1 MATSLEAAA
10 REWLSDPPW
19 NRVFKNSFDVIE
31 DQVNKGLVALAAIA
45 LAVRFLA
52 NLPSGDLLCIVVAVN
67 GSLDFNSLAGPFHA
81 SLSSYAAQ
89 DPACH
94 DAVFYSPY
102 LKVTGF
108 VMYGPVII
116 MLQALVLI
124 GVEKLWIIFPRLSQ
138 KLERFY
144 KSVVEEAL
152 LGKDPDVAE
161 DFTGGAISMDK
172 IVRERQREEICG
184 ALRGSSIFYQL
195 YILKNL
201 IEIFLAAFCVVVNI
215 VWGLESKDETG
226 ICHVPM
232 SDKGSVTMQCRQ
244 KRFSFYMTVLWAF
257 NALLLCH
264 IFTSVISI
272 VWSLKIAGLRRITS
286 IIDALKKSHDETTE
300 NLIESKGRD
309 FLFLFDLV
317 AHTCGQP
324 ATLRV
329 LSYTAPTFAQLCQ
342 PALKTITMTETSIKL
357 TWKPCP
363 LQHIESA
370 KRLIVQKYVTTI
382 FPYSRHHM
390 RTIDA
395 QDNEHEVEF
404 KDLVGGKR
412 EYVVTLSAII
422 GDAKMKGVIRTTF
435 LPPYPPQKLNCV
447 NVDNEKLQESRIKI
461 NWTKPKGEFDKYI
474 LKVFPLERRKTS
486 ATLSPPSYFPNRY
499 INSFKQNREREPDEI
514 WLGNEE
520 VEYEM
525 NNLKPG
531 ERYQLEL
538 RTMTGNQTC
547 VEEKVPR
554 KLILTKPMPPSF
566 DSYNVE
572 SSASEIFIT
581 WSAPEAEGHSFMEGY
596 KVQVKSSEGTALKE
610 FTLSKHSRNLT
621 ISDIIA
627 SATQYTISISSMCRD
642 QGETLADEDLMRLD
656 YLESFSN
663 TLEKTTVTPPNPPM
677 NIKLETAAST
687 SLKVKWDPPINIPAN
702 TRVSYHAAIVALNPV
717 VRDAMVEDKSK
728 DIESTVFTFSH
739 LPEII
744 GTGELYRVSIQTVVT
759 IAGKHYQSES
769 ISGIFATKPLP
780 PEKLTVI
787 DASEQIFS
795 WMRSPSP
802 GVENYKLKVKKDNEK
817 STDYWVN
824 DPGRDSTSSAIRFKL
839 PMELEVDGEYKINI
853 YSEVENGGN
862 WVESEPLFTKVTKYE
877 DMAIEEDTDIDI
889 EKDVFDAPKTTKIAL
904 RRNQTK
910 VTGEKPN
917 ISTKAADEAVGEP
930 KHVNML
936 GTLSQQSSIVDIY

>member
-1 MATSLEAAA
+1 M
-10 REWLSDPPW
+10 
-19 NRVFKNSFDVIE
+19 
-31 DQVNKGLVALAAIA
+31 G
-45 LAVRFLA
+45 
-52 NLPSGDLLCIVVAVN
+52 
-67 GSLDFNSLAGPFHA
+67 
-81 SLSSYAAQ
+81 
-89 DPACH
+89 
-94 DAVFYSPY
+94 
-102 LKVTGF
+102 
-108 VMYGPVII
+108 
-116 MLQALVLI
+116 
-124 GVEKLWIIFPRLSQ
+124 
-138 KLERFY
+138 
-144 KSVVEEAL
+144 
-152 LGKDPDVAE
+152 
-161 DFTGGAISMDK
+161 
-172 IVRERQREEICG
+172 
-184 ALRGSSIFYQL
+184 
-195 YILKNL
+195 
-201 IEIFLAAFCVVVNI
+201 
-215 VWGLESKDETG
+215 
-226 ICHVPM
+226 
-232 SDKGSVTMQCRQ
+232 
-244 KRFSFYMTVLWAF
+244 
-257 NALLLCH
+257 
-264 IFTSVISI
+264 
-272 VWSLKIAGLRRITS
+272 
-286 IIDALKKSHDETTE
+286 
-300 NLIESKGRD
+300 
-309 FLFLFDLV
+309 
-317 AHTCGQP
+317 
-324 ATLRV
+324 
-329 LSYTAPTFAQLCQ
+329 
-342 PALKTITMTETSIKL
+342 
-357 TWKPCP
+357 
-363 LQHIESA
+363 
-370 KRLIVQKYVTTI
+370 
-382 FPYSRHHM
+382 
-390 RTIDA
+390 
-395 QDNEHEVEF
+395 
-404 KDLVGGKR
+404 
-412 EYVVTLSAII
+412 
-422 GDAKMKGVIRTTF
+422 
-435 LPPYPPQKLNCV
+435 
-447 NVDNEKLQESRIKI
+447 
-461 NWTKPKGEFDKYI
+461 KPKGEFDKYI

-486 ATLSPPSYFPNRY
+486 ATLSPPSYFPNRF

-566 DSYNVE
+566 DSFNVE

-596 KVQVKSSEGTALKE
+596 KVQVKSSEGTVLKE

-627 SATQYTISISSMCRD
+627 SATQYSISSMCRD

-687 SLKVKWDPPINIPAN
+687 SLKVKWDPPTNIPAN
-702 TRVSYHAAIVALNPV
+702 TRVSYHAAIVALNSV

-824 DPGRDSTSSAIRFKL
+824 DPGRDSTISAIRFKL

-853 YSEVENGGN
+853 YSEVENGGI

-889 EKDVFDAPKTTKIAL
+889 EKDVFDAPK
-904 RRNQTK
+904 
-910 VTGEKPN
+910 
-917 ISTKAADEAVGEP
+917 STKAADEAVGEP